1 MISRLKNRF
10 INGEKAMSTIT
21 GAAFLVSCMGL
32 ASRFLGLVRDRILAS
47 KFGAGDELDI
57 YYAAFRIPDFIFNLL
72 ILGTLSAAFI
82 PVFTSLISRNKN
94 REAWKLAGNIFSLGL
109 VVLSL
114 AAIILFFIT
123 PLLTKGITFGF
134 NPEKQEAVTM
144 LTRIMLLSPILLGLS
159 GVLGGILNS
168 FKKFFF
174 YSLAPIFYNIGIIIG
189 ALVFTQF
196 WGIAGLAWGVVLGA
210 ILHLLIQL
218 PETIRCG
225 FRFKFKIN
233 LKSAYLKRVI
243 LLMIPRALGLA
254 MTQVNLLIVTIL
266 ASTLAA
272 GSLAIFN
279 LANNIQSVPL
289 GVFGISFA
297 IAAFPVLSGYW
308 AKREKSKFVKSFS
321 QTFSN
326 IMFFIIPFSVAFI
339 ILRAQIVRVVLG
351 SGKFDWEDT
360 TLTFQALGIF
370 SLSLFAQSA
379 IPLLARS
386 FYAIQNTIIPFLI
399 SLFVGVLNLVLSIVF
414 INIMNDDQI
423 LGLVWAFSIATVVNM
438 ILLLI
443 VLRKKIGDLRE
454 KEIIRSVRKV
464 IWSTLAMAIVMQLI
478 KHGVSFLVDMQTFL
492 GVFTQ
497 MVLSALGG
505 LATFILVGKILKLK
519 ELDYFIKAWK
529 KKKFEKEIVI
539 NEKED
544 DVGGIK

>member
-10 INGEKAMSTIT
+10 INGEKAMHTIT

-32 ASRFLGLVRDRILAS
+32 ASRFLGLIRDRILAS

-94 REAWKLAGNIFSLGL
+94 KEAWKLASNIFSLGL
-109 VVLSL
+109 ITLS
-114 AAIILFFIT
+114 AAAFILFFFT

-134 NPEKQEAVTM
+134 GPEKQEAVTM

-159 GVLGGILNS
+159 GVLGGVLNS

-174 YSLAPIFYNIGIIIG
+174 YSLAPIFYNVGIIIG

-218 PETIRCG
+218 PEAIRCG
-225 FRFKFKIN
+225 FKFKFKVDFR
-233 LKSAYLKRVI
+233 SVYLKRVV

-254 MTQVNLLIVTIL
+254 MTQVNLLVVTIL
-266 ASTLAA
+266 ASTLVA

-297 IAAFPVLSGYW
+297 IAAFPVLSTYW
-308 AKREKSKFVKSFS
+308 AKKDKAKFIKNFS
-321 QTFSN
+321 QTFNN

-370 SLSLFAQSA
+370 SLSLFAQST

-399 SLFVGVLNLVLSIVF
+399 SLFVGVLNLILSIIF
-414 INIMNDDQI
+414 INIMGDNQI

-443 VLRKKIGDLRE
+443 ILRKKIGDLRE
-454 KEIIRSVRKV
+454 REIIKSVKK
-464 IWSTLAMAIVMQLI
+464 IILATLAMAVVMQLI
-478 KHGVSFLVDMQTFL
+478 KYGISFVVDMQTFL

-505 LATFILVGKILKLK
+505 LMIFVFVGKILKLK
-519 ELDYFIKAWK
+519 ELSYFIKAWK
-529 KKKFEKEIVI
+529 KKKFGKEII
-539 NEKED
+539 IDEKGD